1 MKLDRFRAMVREMAD
16 EVPAEYLDGVAS
28 IDVSRRTLPH
38 PVHGDVYT
46 LGECVP
52 IHGDSDEVLSRV
64 VLYHGSFLAL
74 AQERED
80 FDWQQETWETLL
92 HELRHHLEWR
102 ADTERLEVYDWAAEQ
117 GFARAEGRPYDP
129 LFYEA
134 GEWMAPGI
142 FRIEDD
148 VFIDRVVA
156 RLPTETEVDWH
167 GGRYRVTVPPA
178 MLPLYLTLAGLAHPS
193 SGDVVLAFRRRP
205 RLWDLFRRPP
215 PVTERRAEVTRVG

>member
-1 MKLDRFRAMVREMAD
+1 MVREMAA

-28 IDVSRRTLPH
+28 IDVSSRTLPH
-38 PVHGDVYT
+38 PVHSDVYT

-64 VLYHGSFLAL
+64 VLYHGSFQALAL
-74 AQERED
+74 ERED
-80 FDWQQETWETLL
+80 FDWQQEAGETLL

-102 ADTERLEVYDWAAEQ
+102 ADTERLEAYDWAAEQ

-129 LFYEA
+129 LFFEA
-134 GEWMAPGI
+134 GERMAPGV

-156 RLPTETEVDWH
+156 RLPPETEVEWH
-167 GGRYRVTVPPA
+167 GSRYRVAVPPA
-178 MLPLYLTLAGLAHPS
+178 PLPLYLTLDGLAHPP
-193 SGDVVLAFRRRP
+193 SGDVVLAYRRRP

-215 PVTERRAEVTRVG
+215 PVTERRAEVTHVA